1 MAISKAQKAAYND
14 ETKEKKIEIEALKK
28 AIKEIMLK
36 KKKYPNIEP
45 YYNMEII
52 HYLIRD
58 IELNIEMNNL
68 SVHRLNIKN
77 NKSLDNA
84 KSSLSKI
91 FQSMKE
97 TVGDE
102 VGRESLRENDEH
114 LAKIGK
120 LNARQILDL
129 ANKINDTFYSLKNSM
144 GEDSKWKWL
153 FVEFQ
158 AKLAIM
164 NRNLLNFSDIQKHRD
179 PREPFFHDRR
189 EHLQLVKDSLTTAA
203 KQYRTKYELSAKSRE
218 DLKKSI
224 DLLEAL
230 RKVHMVLGESQDADK
245 LKATIDAA
253 RQTLEAGDKKQS
265 DKKPA
270 GNKKKKK

>member
-14 ETKEKKIEIEALKK
+14 ETKDKKEEIDSLQKKVKEITLKK
-28 AIKEIMLK
+28 RGT
-36 KKKYPNIEP
+36 PNIEP
-45 YYNMEII
+45 YYNIEMV

-58 IELNIEMNNL
+58 IELNIEMNEL
-68 SVHRLNIKN
+68 SVQRLNIKN

-91 FQSMKE
+91 FQFMKE

-102 VGRESLRENDEH
+102 VDRESLKENEEY
-114 LAKIGK
+114 LAKIDK
-120 LNARQILDL
+120 FNARQILDL
-129 ANKINDTFYSLKNSM
+129 ANKINETFEALKTSM

-158 AKLAIM
+158 AKIAVM
-164 NRNLLNFSDIQKHRD
+164 NRNLLNFSDVQKYRD
-179 PREPFFHDRR
+179 PRQPFFHDRR
-189 EHLQLVKDSLTTAA
+189 EHLQLIKDSLSAAA

-230 RKVHMVLGESQDADK
+230 RKVHMILGESQDADK
-245 LKATIDAA
+245 LKSTIDAA
-253 RQTLEAGDKKQS
+253 RQNMEVGDKKQS
-265 DKKPA
+265 
-270 GNKKKKK
+270 GKKKKK

>member
-14 ETKEKKIEIEALKK
+14 EIKNIKTEIDTLQKNIRETASKRKEMPNLEG
-28 AIKEIMLK
+28 
-36 KKKYPNIEP
+36 YFNIETV
-45 YYNMEII
+45 YY
-52 HYLIRD
+52 LVKD
-58 IELNIEMNNL
+58 IEYNIQINNL
-68 SVHRLNIKN
+68 SVQMLNIKN

-91 FQSMKE
+91 LQFMKE

-102 VGRESLRENDEH
+102 VDRDSLKENEEY
-114 LAKIGK
+114 LSRIGHF
-120 LNARQILDL
+120 NARQILDL
-129 ANKINDTFYSLKNSM
+129 ANKIDETFRSLRDSM

-158 AKLAIM
+158 AKLAVI
-164 NRNLLNFSDIQKHRD
+164 NRNLLNFSDMQKYRD
-179 PREPFFHDRR
+179 PRQDFFHDRR
-189 EHLQLVKDSLTTAA
+189 EHLHLVKDSLAEAA

-230 RKVHMVLGESQDADK
+230 RKVHMVMGESSDADK
-245 LKATIDAA
+245 LKTTIDAA
-253 RQTLEAGDKKQS
+253 RQNLDAGDKKD
-265 DKKPA
+265 DKD
-270 GNKKKKK
+270 GKKKK